1 MCNFIIK
8 MVNKIIILF
17 LIGNYLNAFHLEK
30 IFIIQYYKFIV
41 HFYRIMADSKFCKAY
56 DDR

>member
-1 MCNFIIK
+1 